1 MSIDDNESHYLD
13 SRLCMNTTN
22 ISINIA
28 AVIDAFGIDM
38 ADPLEAH
45 VGYETDKRVIALL
58 VNGVGNKNTSP
69 IIKKRCQT
77 LMTID

>member
-1 MSIDDNESHYLD
+1 
-13 SRLCMNTTN
+13 
-22 ISINIA
+22 
-28 AVIDAFGIDM
+28 VIDAFGIDM

-45 VGYETDKRVIALL
+45 VGYETDDRVIALL
-58 VNGVGNKNTSP
+58 VNGVGNKNTSA